1 MILGAEF
8 EYHTLQV
15 KKSHGLPKLKDEMSD
30 LIKPWR
36 LLSSKLIVKDQWIN
50 LRADRCQKDDG
61 GIVEPFYVKEEP
73 EWVCLFALTRDNE
86 VILTTEYR
94 HGAAVLGTG
103 LPGGGVEKSDAS
115 PLAAAMRELK
125 EETGYTSD
133 DVTALGAHYANW
145 ANQDNCIHYFLVE
158 NAEKTDVQ
166 ALDPNE
172 DIAVT
177 TLPFSEVMTGDIL
190 RQSFHLACVHLVVR
204 HKRTALEHFS

>member
-1 MILGAEF
+1 M
-8 EYHTLQV
+8 HR
-15 KKSHGLPKLKDEMSD
+15 PKLKVEMFD

-36 LLSSKLIVKDQWIN
+36 LLSSKLIVKDQWIH

-73 EWVCLFALTRDNE
+73 EWVCIFALTPDNG

-125 EETGYTSD
+125 EETGYTSA

-145 ANQDNCIHYFLVE
+145 ANQDNRIHYFLVE
-158 NAEKTDVQ
+158 NAEKTNVQ

-172 DIAVT
+172 DIR
-177 TLPFSEVMTGDIL
+177 GDNTAFFRRHEREHLETEFPSCL
-190 RQSFHLACVHLVVR
+190 RAPC
-204 HKRTALEHFS
+204 RTA